1 MVQIIV
7 NVLNVIF
14 VSLLETFVCALC
26 GLSIFATFETVLS
39 GYTVFKT
46 NQEIPKRNFMNK

>member
-26 GLSIFATFETVLS
+26 GFSIFASFETVLS

-46 NQEIPKRNFMNK
+46 NQEIPKQIFINK